1 MEPILDACCGSRMFW
16 FDKQNPNVLF
26 GDIRSES
33 HTLCDGRALDIKP
46 DAKIDFRNMPFA
58 EGVFHLVVFDPPHLK
73 GAGAN
78 GWQAKKYGSLGP
90 NWKEDLRNGVNECF
104 RVLKDYGVL
113 IFKWN
118 EQSIRVSEVIDA
130 VGRQPLFGHRTM
142 QNNKTIWMTFMKIPG
157 QEST

>member
-1 MEPILDACCGSRMFW
+1 MFW